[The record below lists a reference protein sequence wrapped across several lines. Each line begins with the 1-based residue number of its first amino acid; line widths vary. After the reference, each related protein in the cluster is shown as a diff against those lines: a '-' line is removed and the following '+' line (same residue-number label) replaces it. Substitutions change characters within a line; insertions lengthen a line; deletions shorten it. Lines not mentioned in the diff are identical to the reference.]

1 MCGNRRREGQRQ
13 RRPLTNWSEAK
24 RSRGTQCGGER
35 TADAAVA
42 DTLGKF
48 NYGVENI
55 HDVNGAEGSRTREL
69 MRSSDELA
77 LWWHN
82 QIMALAY
89 PF

>member
-1 MCGNRRREGQRQ
+1 MVRGEAITGNAVR
-13 RRPLTNWSEAK
+13 
-24 RSRGTQCGGER
+24 ER

-55 HDVNGAEGSRTREL
+55 HDDVNGAEGSRTREL

-82 QIMALAY
+82 QIMVAGPDSCIPVLAAT
-89 PF
+89 

>member
-1 MCGNRRREGQRQ
+1 MVRG
-13 RRPLTNWSEAK
+13 EAITGDAVWGK
-24 RSRGTQCGGER
+24 R

-42 DTLGKF
+42 DTLSKF

-55 HDVNGAEGSRTREL
+55 HDDVNGAEGSRTREL

-82 QIMALAY
+82 QIMVAGPDSCIPVLAAT
-89 PF
+89 

>member
-1 MCGNRRREGQRQ
+1 MN
-13 RRPLTNWSEAK
+13 AV
-24 RSRGTQCGGER
+24 RGKT

-42 DTLGKF
+42 DTLSKF

-55 HDVNGAEGSRTREL
+55 HDDVNGAEGSRTREL

-82 QIMALAY
+82 QISVAGPNSCIPVLAAT
-89 PF
+89 